1 MNLSVIRAGISST
14 CFALL
19 LLMLSVSNAQEAS
32 SPAAINAAGQ
42 QAELLESLGISGL
55 IDVEADG
62 SVSQVT
68 FKNSNLK
75 REIEQRLQEMLLAWR
90 FHPIEVDGKVRN
102 IRSSFLLRLDLLRDP
117 DKTWLQ
123 IAKYEFGVPV
133 QLDAQPPRYPMSA
146 MRDRMGAE
154 VLMWVAVRADGSV
167 AEVEPVRGQAFGKR
181 ISSENAHQKA
191 LKPFIQSATAAIQE
205 WRFGYFAPPLNGEL
219 THLLVPVKY
228 SLSPSSQIGPAAQM
242 PVLFDGAARLSTP
255 LADLL
260 APENRFG
267 GDPSAAIS
275 LESESRIQPL
285 EQNVKS
291 TVVL

>member
-1 MNLSVIRAGISST
+1 MRFPYVRFGSSSA
-14 CFALL
+14 CFAA
-19 LLMLSVSNAQEAS
+19 LMAMASVVNAQIDTPVSGSDPTSAR
-32 SPAAINAAGQ
+32 P
-42 QAELLESLGISGL
+42 ELLESLGIDGL

-75 REIEQRLQEMLLAWR
+75 REIEQRLQDRLLAWR
-90 FHPIEVDGKVRN
+90 FHPIEVDGQVRN
-102 IRSSFLLRLDLLRDP
+102 IRSSFRLRLELLRDP
-117 DKTWLQ
+117 DRTWLQ

-133 QLDAQPPRYPMSA
+133 QLDAQPPRYPTSA

-191 LKPFIQSATAAIQE
+191 LKPFVQSATAAIQG

-228 SLSPSSQIGPAAQM
+228 SLSPSRQIGPAAQM
-242 PVLFDGAARLSTP
+242 PVLFDGAARVSMP

-260 APENRFG
+260 SPENRLG
-267 GDPSAAIS
+267 SDPSAPIS
-275 LESESRIQPL
+275 LEPESRIQPL
-285 EQNVKS
+285 EESSES
-291 TVVL
+291 TVAL